1 MAVLEVLLEPAR
13 QFFLRRNPILW
24 LAWFAL
30 LLLTVG
36 FSFYTAVLCLVLL
49 LLVFIVYTAL

>member
-1 MAVLEVLLEPAR
+1 MAVLEVLFEPAR

-24 LAWFAL
+24 LALFAFVL
-30 LLLTVG
+30 LVVG

-49 LLVFIVYTAL
+49 LLVFIVYTAI